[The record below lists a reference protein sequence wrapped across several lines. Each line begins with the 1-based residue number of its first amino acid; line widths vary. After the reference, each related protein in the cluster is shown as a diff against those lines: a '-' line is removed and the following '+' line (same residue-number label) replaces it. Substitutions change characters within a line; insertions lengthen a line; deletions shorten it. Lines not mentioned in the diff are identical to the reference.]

1 MHGHDP
7 RLLILLAFLLDGF
20 GQLLILGLILWP
32 PSFLE
37 GFFGGVS
44 LDGQLSWLLFSL
56 LLYPL
61 LSWLFGSYTVLRWR
75 RLSLPVL
82 FHRLVITSVVCVM
95 VVVVASWLFNPPND
109 VWLLHR
115 RVQLVWMLGLTGW
128 SFIVRLALRR
138 GLLLPDAPRLLLLA
152 EQNEINSV
160 LSAWSR
166 IPHRQRLS
174 PVGLPRLQRRLDHS
188 EQPLLVAVSPAALRD
203 PFIAI

>member
-138 GLLLPDAPRLLLLA
+138 GLLLLT
-152 EQNEINSV
+152 
-160 LSAWSR
+160 
-166 IPHRQRLS
+166 
-174 PVGLPRLQRRLDHS
+174 
-188 EQPLLVAVSPAALRD
+188 LLVCFCWRSRMKLIQSSLPGAAFLTVSVFHRWVCLVFRGVW
-203 PFIAI
+203 IILSSRC